1 MRNEGA
7 EGRAEEGPRRP
18 CARGASLGALHGCSP
33 GLSCKLKQQRE
44 AWPQLGGER
53 RGGDQYTKQAP
64 W

>member
-7 EGRAEEGPRRP
+7 EGRAEEGPRRL

-53 RGGDQYTKQAP
+53 R
-64 W
+64 